1 MINKKEKYLKNYLN
15 YEKFKKGLM
24 EQQNKFIELLNKEN
38 LNKSQKESLY
48 INPNE
53 LINYKNLLPNLSQN
67 NLNISPEINNIYK
80 IRLEQAKPALI
91 ELSKRKWPNIAIC
104 KNILELKGNVK
115 IRNNIII

>member
-15 YEKFKKGLM
+15 YEKFKKGLT

-48 INPNE
+48 INPYE
-53 LINYKNLLPNLSQN
+53 LRNYKNLLPNLSQN

>member
-15 YEKFKKGLM
+15 YEKFKKGLI
-24 EQQNKFIELLNKEN
+24 EQQNKFIDLLNKES
-38 LNKSQKESLY
+38 LNKSQKDISY

-53 LINYKNLLPNLSQN
+53 LINYKNILPNLSQN
-67 NLNISPEINNIYK
+67 NINIPPETNNIYK

-91 ELSKRKWPNIAIC
+91 ELSQRKWPNIAIC

-115 IRNNIII
+115 IINNIII